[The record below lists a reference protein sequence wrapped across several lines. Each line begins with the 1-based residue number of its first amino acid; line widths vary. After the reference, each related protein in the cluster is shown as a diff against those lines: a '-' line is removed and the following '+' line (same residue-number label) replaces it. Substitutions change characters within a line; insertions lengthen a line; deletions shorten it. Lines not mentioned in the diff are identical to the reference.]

1 MRWREKLNRFQTDGP
16 NRLLVVSDWDR
27 TLTRAT
33 AEDGRDQ
40 STCSVIANSGHL
52 GPAFGR
58 RYRELFDRYRG
69 IERASDI
76 PRHEKLPHLR
86 QWWTRQFDLLLEYK
100 LNVRIIHRIVSEKR
114 PRLREGARRFFCRL
128 HDCGIPLIILSAGIR
143 QIIEA
148 RLAAIGVP
156 TANVVIIA
164 NVLDFDTKG
173 DAVAYHTPLIHSL
186 NKTGAGAE
194 AFPGR
199 RNLLLLGD
207 TLEDI
212 NMAAGIGHESLLS
225 FAFPVDFDHIEDFR
239 SLYDVVITPE
249 ASLEPV
255 NAVLNDICAP
265 SRRH

>member
-1 MRWREKLNRFQTDGP
+1 MRWREKLKQFQADGP

-58 RYRELFDRYRG
+58 RYRELFDRYLG

-76 PRHEKLPHLR
+76 PGREKLPHLR

-100 LNVRIIHRIVSEKR
+100 FNIRIIHRIVGENR
-114 PRLREGARRFFCRL
+114 PRLREGARRFFCCL
-128 HDCGIPLIILSAGIR
+128 HACGIPLIIVSAGIR

-148 RLAAIGVP
+148 RLASIGVP
-156 TANVVIIA
+156 TANVVLIA

-173 DAVAYHTPLIHSL
+173 DAVAYNTPLIHSL
-186 NKTGAGAE
+186 NKSGAGA
-194 AFPGR
+194 ASFPGR

-212 NMAAGIGHESLLS
+212 NMAAGISHESLLS
-225 FAFPVDFDHIEDFR
+225 FAFPVDCDHVEDFR
-239 SLYDVVITPE
+239 FKYDVVLAPE
-249 ASLEPV
+249 ASLAPV
-255 NAVLNDICAP
+255 NAVLNDVCAA
-265 SRRH
+265 SCRH